1 MPDLAHP
8 WTRFALAVV
17 VALVVAVLLRRVVPA
32 FLRGFALRT
41 SGAGWRKSPDNSQI
55 LGSAMQL
62 RALMSSSNSGKSWD
76 LRCKVREGLIDYV
89 RREFPDFLPR
99 VRGEMVSD
107 VRMADAGTPAF
118 GRRMTFTRR

>member
-1 MPDLAHP
+1 
-8 WTRFALAVV
+8 
-17 VALVVAVLLRRVVPA
+17 
-32 FLRGFALRT
+32 
-41 SGAGWRKSPDNSQI
+41 
-55 LGSAMQL
+55 MQL
-62 RALMSSSNSGKSWD
+62 RALMSSSNSGKSWY